1 MSAPTN
7 SYDKI
12 NELLASGNIDQF
24 SPKEKLE
31 YINRICDAT
40 GLNPLTRPFDF
51 IRFQGKTVLYAN
63 KGCAD
68 QLRKINNISIQVSD
82 KKIEEGV
89 LFITV
94 EGKDGTGRVDT
105 DIGALPV
112 GNLKGDQLANAVM
125 KCLTKAKRR
134 LTLSMCGLGI
144 LDESEFDTMSD
155 IIKDAK
161 PQLEKIE
168 QAQAIVEKAQVENYE
183 DKDNYIKAIGIMLG
197 QLSEGKSVQEKS
209 KLLYDLC
216 GVNKFPDLK
225 LKSTEELKALN
236 VKIQEYINET
246 SSRSKQQLKNQK
258 PTFVLEG

>member
-1 MSAPTN
+1 MDITK
-7 SYDKI
+7 YDKI

-31 YINRICDAT
+31 YINRICEAT
-40 GLNPLTRPFDF
+40 GLNALTRPFDY

-68 QLRKINNISIQVSD
+68 QLRKINNISISVAE

-105 DIGALPV
+105 DIGALPI

-144 LDESEFDTMSD
+144 LDESEFDTMSE

-161 PQLEKIE
+161 PQLAQIE
-168 QAQAIVEKAQVENYE
+168 RTNQVVEKA
-183 DKDNYIKAIGIMLG
+183 
-197 QLSEGKSVQEKS
+197 LSEDYEAKNDILQIITGHLSALSKGKSVQEKS
-209 KLLYDLC
+209 ILLAELC
-216 GVNKFPDLK
+216 GVNKFADLK
-225 LKSTEELKALN
+225 LKSNEELSAIVNELKEIN
-236 VKIQEYINET
+236 HETKEREQKTVKP
-246 SSRSKQQLKNQK
+246 SFK
-258 PTFVLEG
+258 LEG

>member
-1 MSAPTN
+1 MNQVTTF
-7 SYDKI
+7 DKI

-24 SPKEKLE
+24 TPKEKLE

-68 QLRKINNISIQVSD
+68 QLRKINNISISVTD

-94 EGKDGTGRVDT
+94 EGKDSTGRVDT

-112 GNLKGDQLANAVM
+112 GSLKGDMLANAVM

-144 LDESEFDTMSD
+144 LDESEFDTMAE

-161 PQLEKIE
+161 PQLEQIE
-168 QAQAIVEKAQVENYE
+168 KTQAVVEKAHAENYE
-183 DKDNYIKAIGIMLG
+183 EKDKHIKTIQGLLG
-197 QLSEGKSVQEKS
+197 ELSANKSIQEKS
-209 KLLYDLC
+209 KMLLDLC
-216 GVNKFPDLK
+216 GVTKFQDLTNKTTD
-225 LKSTEELKALN
+225 EVKALV
-236 VKIQEYINET
+236 VKIIDY
-246 SSRSKQQLKNQK
+246 QK
-258 PTFVLEG
+258 EMKLREEKPKKPSFRLED